1 MYKDLFNEIG
11 GQVDELRIACE
22 RQEVYYKTMIST
34 YEVTSGQQVIQIKK
48 LEQAVEEL
56 KVDSANRQTAIDI
69 ERKKLINKHDEL
81 KSLGRAERDNAH
93 EGWDLADSYNIKIE
107 EYLEIIDEQV
117 TEIKNLQMELKS
129 SDAEMDSLLEQNEI
143 LYGSMESLELEVKD
157 LGQVNKYLSDTA
169 DGYFYRLLEIDP
181 SYAPDGV
188 PLDVQGG
195 TPLHNPDILE
205 CEVCSLD
212 AIDVENLEKGLAGGE
227 EHTLTDES
235 LILQYTGVIEA
246 EDNPFPGKTTPVP
259 YPYTH
264 PIREV
269 PEYSK
274 VHIPV

>member
-69 ERKKLINKHDEL
+69 ERKKLINKGEEL
-81 KSLGRAERDNAH
+81 KSLGRAERDNAQ
-93 EGWDLADSYNIKIE
+93 EGWDLADSYNIMIE
-107 EYLEIIDEQV
+107 EYQEILDEQV

-143 LYGSMESLELEVKD
+143 LYGSMESLQEEVKD
-157 LGQVNKYLSDTA
+157 LGQVKNYLMDERDSLFNA
-169 DGYFYRLLEIDP
+169 LIVLDP
-181 SYAPDGV
+181 GYAPDSV
-188 PLDVQGG
+188 PSDYSYMKPVDVQ
-195 TPLHNPDILE
+195 
-205 CEVCSLD
+205 
-212 AIDVENLEKGLAGGE
+212 E
-227 EHTLTDES
+227 EHTLVDDS
-235 LILQYTGVIEA
+235 LILQILNRDGVIEEA
-246 EDNPFPGKTTPVP
+246 DNPFPGTTTPVP
-259 YPYTH
+259 YPYTN

>member
-1 MYKDLFNEIG
+1 MYKSTFDRIG
-11 GQVDELRIACE
+11 YQIEALQIDCDK
-22 RQEVYYKTMIST
+22 QEVYYKTMIST

-81 KSLGRAERDNAH
+81 KSLGRAERDNAQ

-107 EYLEIIDEQV
+107 EYQEILDEQV

-143 LYGSMESLELEVKD
+143 LYG
-157 LGQVNKYLSDTA
+157 T
-169 DGYFYRLLEIDP
+169 I
-181 SYAPDGV
+181 
-188 PLDVQGG
+188 
-195 TPLHNPDILE
+195 
-205 CEVCSLD
+205 
-212 AIDVENLEKGLAGGE
+212 E
-227 EHTLTDES
+227 EHTLTDDS
-235 LILQYTGVIEA
+235 FIHQYTG
-246 EDNPFPGKTTPVP
+246 GTKTPVP

>member
-34 YEVTSGQQVIQIKK
+34 YEVTSGQQVIQIQNQRTTIQK
-48 LEQAVEEL
+48 LEKAVKEL
-56 KVDSANRQTAIDI
+56 KVDSVNRQTAIDI

-81 KSLGRAERDNAH
+81 KSLGRAERDNAQ

-143 LYGSMESLELEVKD
+143 LYG
-157 LGQVNKYLSDTA
+157 T
-169 DGYFYRLLEIDP
+169 I
-181 SYAPDGV
+181 
-188 PLDVQGG
+188 
-195 TPLHNPDILE
+195 
-205 CEVCSLD
+205 
-212 AIDVENLEKGLAGGE
+212 E
-227 EHTLTDES
+227 EHTLTDDS
-235 LILQYTGVIEA
+235 FIHQYTG
-246 EDNPFPGKTTPVP
+246 GTKTPVP

-264 PIREV
+264 PIREI
-269 PEYSK
+269 PDYSK
-274 VHIPV
+274 VKVRK

>member
-81 KSLGRAERDNAH
+81 KSLGRAERDNAQ

-107 EYLEIIDEQV
+107 EYQEILDEQV

-143 LYGSMESLELEVKD
+143 LYG
-157 LGQVNKYLSDTA
+157 T
-169 DGYFYRLLEIDP
+169 I
-181 SYAPDGV
+181 
-188 PLDVQGG
+188 
-195 TPLHNPDILE
+195 
-205 CEVCSLD
+205 
-212 AIDVENLEKGLAGGE
+212 E
-227 EHTLTDES
+227 EHTLVDDS
-235 LILQYTGVIEA
+235 LILQYTGVIEV

>member
-1 MYKDLFNEIG
+1 MFTDLFNEIG

-34 YEVTSGQQVIQIKK
+34 YEVTSGQQVIQIQNQRTTIQK
-48 LEQAVEEL
+48 LEKAVKEL
-56 KVDSANRQTAIDI
+56 KVDSVNRQTAIDI

-81 KSLGRAERDNAH
+81 KSLGRAERDNAQ

-143 LYGSMESLELEVKD
+143 LYG
-157 LGQVNKYLSDTA
+157 T
-169 DGYFYRLLEIDP
+169 I
-181 SYAPDGV
+181 
-188 PLDVQGG
+188 
-195 TPLHNPDILE
+195 
-205 CEVCSLD
+205 
-212 AIDVENLEKGLAGGE
+212 E
-227 EHTLTDES
+227 EHTLTDDS
-235 LILQYTGVIEA
+235 FIHQYTG
-246 EDNPFPGKTTPVP
+246 GTKTPVP
-259 YPYTH
+259 CPYTH

>member
-69 ERKKLINKHDEL
+69 ERKKLINKHEEL
-81 KSLGRAERDNAH
+81 KSLGRAERDNAQ

-107 EYLEIIDEQV
+107 EYQEILDEQV

-143 LYGSMESLELEVKD
+143 LYG
-157 LGQVNKYLSDTA
+157 T
-169 DGYFYRLLEIDP
+169 I
-181 SYAPDGV
+181 
-188 PLDVQGG
+188 
-195 TPLHNPDILE
+195 
-205 CEVCSLD
+205 
-212 AIDVENLEKGLAGGE
+212 E
-227 EHTLTDES
+227 EHTLTDDS
-235 LILQYTGVIEA
+235 FIHQFTG
-246 EDNPFPGKTTPVP
+246 GTKTPVP